1 MTRLGSVIAEAGGV
15 RAPRERAAQLR
26 AELLD
31 ALAAGS
37 EELTQTRSGYPPADP
52 VPIAIAADPE
62 GGRLLAALPVAPALR
77 ADPDAVVERAWILTA
92 AVVGTLVDGAEA
104 MAAAAAEDLALA
116 VGEWD
121 GWLALAFPYDGGDP
135 FDHVDYAVELFP
147 YQLEHVDRLR
157 AVAYGLPA
165 DVLADVDDLR
175 APIGELHPL
184 RIAEA
189 VARFGGHPADAASV
203 RSHDEDVIA
212 VLDPTTDVARPH
224 DDRDRG
230 RRVARRILQ
239 RLMGMGKW
247 GGYHTEISH
256 LARGFAGHDRALA
269 LAIGERLLD
278 AGLLL
283 EKPSVGQRHVFLN
296 PRRAADIHA
305 LVERGETPRG
315 LELP

>member
-1 MTRLGSVIAEAGGV
+1 MTRLGSVIADAGGV

-26 AELLD
+26 SELLD
-31 ALAAGS
+31 ALADGAH
-37 EELTQTRSGYPPADP
+37 ELAQSRSGYPPADP
-52 VPIAIAADPE
+52 VPVAIAAHE
-62 GGRLLAALPVAPALR
+62 RSLVAALPVEPALR

-104 MAAAAAEDLALA
+104 MAAAAAEDLALVA
-116 VGEWD
+116 GTW
-121 GWLALAFPYDGGDP
+121 GSWLALSFPFEAGDP
-135 FDHVDYAVELFP
+135 FDHVEYAVELFP

-157 AVAYGLPA
+157 AVAYGVPG
-165 DVLADVDDLR
+165 DVLADVEDLR

-189 VARFGGHPADAASV
+189 VARFGGHPADADSV

-224 DDRDRG
+224 DDADRG

-305 LVERGETPRG
+305 LVERGEAPRG
-315 LELP
+315 LDLP

>member
-26 AELLD
+26 AALVDAFAEGAHEL
-31 ALAAGS
+31 A
-37 EELTQTRSGYPPADP
+37 QTRSGYPPADP
-52 VPIAIAADPE
+52 VPVAIAAHE
-62 GGRLLAALPVAPALR
+62 RRLLAVLPVEPALR
-77 ADPDAVVERAWILTA
+77 ADPDAVLERAWMLTA
-92 AVVGTLVDGAEA
+92 AAVGTLIDGAEA
-104 MAAAAAEDLALA
+104 MAAAAAEDLALEA
-116 VGEWD
+116 GSWE
-121 GWLALAFPYDGGDP
+121 GRLALSFPFDAGDP
-135 FDHVDYAVELFP
+135 LDHVEYAVELFP

-165 DVLADVDDLR
+165 EVLADIEDLR
-175 APIGELHPL
+175 APIGQLHPL

-189 VARFGGHPADAASV
+189 VARFGGHPTDAASV

-212 VLDPTTDVARPH
+212 VLDPTSDVARPH

>member
-1 MTRLGSVIAEAGGV
+1 MTRLGSVLSEAGGI
-15 RAPRERAAQLR
+15 RAARDRVAQIR

-31 ALAAGS
+31 ALADGAH
-37 EELTQTRSGYPPADP
+37 ELELPRSGYAPGAP
-52 VPIAIAADPE
+52 VPVAIAAAKD
-62 GGRLLAALPVAPALR
+62 RLLAVAPVTPALR
-77 ADPDAVVERAWILTA
+77 ADPDAVVERGWVLVA
-92 AVVGTLVDGAEA
+92 ALVGALVEGAEA
-104 MAAAAAEDLALA
+104 MAPSDADDLALRA
-116 VGEWD
+116 GSWD
-121 GWLALAFPYDGGDP
+121 GWLAFAFPFPGGDL
-135 FDHVDYAVELFP
+135 FEHVEYAVEFFP
-147 YQLEHVDRLR
+147 DHLEPVDRLR
-157 AVAYGLPA
+157 ATAYGVPA
-165 DVLADVDDLR
+165 AVLADIEDLR

-189 VARFGGHPADAASV
+189 VARFGGQPADAASL
-203 RSHDEDVIA
+203 RAHDEEVISL
-212 VLDPTTDVARPH
+212 LDPTSDVARPH

-269 LAIGERLLD
+269 LAIGERLLE
-278 AGLLL
+278 AGLLQ

-296 PRRAADIHA
+296 PRRAAEIHA

>member
-1 MTRLGSVIAEAGGV
+1 V
-15 RAPRERAAQLR
+15 AQIR

-31 ALAAGS
+31 ALRDGAH
-37 EELTQTRSGYPPADP
+37 ELAQPRSGYPPADP
-52 VPIAIAADPE
+52 VSVAIAVDA
-62 GGRLLAALPVAPALR
+62 GQLLAVAPASPALR
-77 ADPDAVVERAWILTA
+77 ADADAVLERAWVLVA
-92 AVVGTLVDGAEA
+92 ALVGALIDGAGA
-104 MAAAAAEDLALA
+104 MAAAAAEDLALR
-116 VGEWD
+116 VGRWE
-121 GWLALAFPYDGGDP
+121 GWLALAFPCDGSVEP
-135 FDHVDYAVELFP
+135 AERAEYAVEFFP
-147 YQLEHVDRLR
+147 DQLEHVDRLR
-157 AVAYGLPA
+157 AAAYPVPA
-165 DVLADVDDLR
+165 AVLADVEDLR
-175 APIGELHPL
+175 PPIGELHPL

-203 RSHDEDVIA
+203 RSHDEEVIT
-212 VLDPTTDVARPH
+212 VLDPTSDVARPH
-224 DDRDRG
+224 DDADRG

-315 LELP
+315 LDLP

>member
-1 MTRLGSVIAEAGGV
+1 MTRLGSVITDAGGI
-15 RAPRERAAQLR
+15 RAPRDRAAQIR

-31 ALAAGS
+31 ALS
-37 EELTQTRSGYPPADP
+37 EGAHELAQSRSGYPPSAP
-52 VPIAIAADPE
+52 VPVAIAAE
-62 GGRLLAALPVAPALR
+62 KQRLLAVAPVSPALR
-77 ADPDAVVERAWILTA
+77 ADPDAVVDRAWVLVA
-92 AVVGTLVDGAEA
+92 ALVGALVESCEA
-104 MAAAAAEDLALA
+104 MAPGDARDLALQ
-116 VGEWD
+116 VGSWD
-121 GWLALAFPYDGGDP
+121 GWLALSFPFPSGDLFEHAEFALEFFP
-135 FDHVDYAVELFP
+135 DH
-147 YQLEHVDRLR
+147 LEHVDRLK

-165 DVLADVDDLR
+165 AVLADVEDLR
-175 APIGELHPL
+175 PPIGELHPL

-189 VARFGGHPADAASV
+189 VARFGGQPADSASLV
-203 RSHDEDVIA
+203 AHDEEVIGL
-212 VLDPTTDVARPH
+212 LDPTSDVARPH
-224 DDRDRG
+224 DDADRG

-296 PRRAADIHA
+296 PRRAAEIHA

-315 LELP
+315 LDLP

>member
-1 MTRLGSVIAEAGGV
+1 MIAEAGGV

-26 AELLD
+26 AALLD
-31 ALAAGS
+31 GCEAGAHELAQS
-37 EELTQTRSGYPPADP
+37 RSGYPPGDP
-52 VPIAIAADPE
+52 VPVAIAADE
-62 GGRLLAALPVAPALR
+62 RRLLAVLPVEPALR

-92 AVVGTLVDGAEA
+92 AVVGTVVDGAEA
-104 MAAAAAEDLALA
+104 MAAAAAEDLALE
-116 VGEWD
+116 VGSWE
-121 GWLALAFPYDGGDP
+121 GWLALAFPFDRGDP
-135 FDHVDYAVELFP
+135 LDHVEYAVELFP

-157 AVAYGLPA
+157 AAAYGFPA
-165 DVLADVDDLR
+165 EVLADVEDLR
-175 APIGELHPL
+175 PPIGELHPL

-212 VLDPTTDVARPH
+212 VQDPTRDLARPH
-224 DDRDRG
+224 DDADRG

-305 LVERGETPRG
+305 LVERGETPPG